1 MRKIKLY
8 GEPVKDSW
16 LLLHEVSGS
25 LERCE
30 EEIFKQIGM
39 MVQEYQVLKSIKYY
53 KTNVTPT
60 KINRILNLDPNYLS
74 YLLKRMEKQGLIK
87 RTKDMAD
94 HRSIRLEITSNGNG
108 IYNKAKKSAEKL
120 PKALISVLT
129 TDELS
134 VFVDILQKLRIKINE
149 YRNVEEIT

>member
-30 EEIFKQIGM
+30 EDLFKQIGM
-39 MVQEYQVLKSIKYY
+39 MVQEYQVLKSITFY

-60 KINRILNLDPNYLS
+60 KINQILNYDPNYLS
-74 YLLKRMEKQGLIK
+74 YLLKKMEKEGLIK
-87 RTKDMAD
+87 RTKDMVD
-94 HRSIRLEITSNGNG
+94 HRSIRLEITPNGNS
-108 IYNKAKKSAEKL
+108 IHRKAKKSAEKL
-120 PKALISVLT
+120 PNNLLSVLT
-129 TDELS
+129 RNELS
-134 VFVDILQKLRIKINE
+134 IFIDVLQKLRIKINE
-149 YRNVEEIT
+149 YRNLEEHY

>member
-8 GEPVKDSW
+8 GDQVNDSW
-16 LLLHEVSGS
+16 LLLHEVSFS

-30 EEIFKQIGM
+30 EELFKQIGM
-39 MVQEYQVLKSIKYY
+39 MVKEYQVLKAIKLY

-60 KINRILNLDPNYLS
+60 KINRILNSDPNYLS

-94 HRSIRLEITSNGNG
+94 HRSIRLEITAAGNNL
-108 IYNKAKKSAEKL
+108 YRKAKKSAEKL
-120 PKALISVLT
+120 PVTLLSGLT
-129 TDELS
+129 ENELS
-134 VFVDILQKLRIKINE
+134 TFVDVLQTLRIKISE
-149 YRNVEEIT
+149 YRYEE